1 MAIQQTIAARSAAVR
16 KPGPAGRPAPAGTDH
31 WTVLNGL
38 LPFVWPGNRPDLRL
52 RVAAAFAVL
61 IAAKLVTVSVP
72 IFLKGATDWLAGHGA
87 LPSDA
92 ISVPEGLGIAAVA
105 LILAYGAGRILIMVL
120 NQVRDVFFTK
130 VGQNAVR
137 ELNNR
142 TFQHLHRL
150 SLRFHLERR
159 TGG

>member
-92 ISVPEGLGIAAVA
+92 ISVPEGLGIRAHPDH
-105 LILAYGAGRILIMVL
+105 GAQPGSRRVLHQGR
-120 NQVRDVFFTK
+120 
-130 VGQNAVR
+130 A
-137 ELNNR
+137 
-142 TFQHLHRL
+142 
-150 SLRFHLERR
+150 ER
-159 TGG
+159 GP